1 MGFLQLYSDNEW
13 LFHHSLDQQ
22 LPPNEYAM
30 HGHDSCEILC
40 VISGR
45 GHFYVED
52 AVYPVGPGSVFIVR
66 SWEQHRIEI
75 EPNTPYERMVFW
87 FKKEQIE
94 KLDPQHVLLAPFFD
108 RQPGRDNAYA
118 DGLWKE
124 WSMIIRHQPS
134 GASPAELCALPSDK
148 PCACCARCIR
158 LLFPKTITGRVG
170 AAASRRC
177 SRRCNISTITCLKKS
192 VWKMLPST
200 PIWVHRSSPSCFG
213 RQWGC
218 RCMNISSA
226 NGWRR
231 PDFKL
236 NPGSKPHKLPSNVGF
251 LPIRL
256 FIKPIANDLGKLPR
270 LIGIYKKY

>member
-134 GASPAELCALPSDK
+134 GASPAELCAFAIGQTMCLL
-148 PCACCARCIR
+148 CALYTAFVSKNDNRAGRRSGQQTLQPALQYIHDQLFEKISLEDVAKHAYLGTSQLSKLFREAMGMSVYEYIVSKR
-158 LLFPKTITGRVG
+158 L
-170 AAASRRC
+170 AAARFQIESGVKAAQAAEQCGFPTYSAFYKAYRKR
-177 SRRCNISTITCLKKS
+177 
-192 VWKMLPST
+192 
-200 PIWVHRSSPSCFG
+200 FG
-213 RQWGC
+213 QAPTADRY
-218 RCMNISSA
+218 I
-226 NGWRR
+226 
-231 PDFKL
+231 
-236 NPGSKPHKLPSNVGF
+236 
-251 LPIRL
+251 
-256 FIKPIANDLGKLPR
+256 
-270 LIGIYKKY
+270 